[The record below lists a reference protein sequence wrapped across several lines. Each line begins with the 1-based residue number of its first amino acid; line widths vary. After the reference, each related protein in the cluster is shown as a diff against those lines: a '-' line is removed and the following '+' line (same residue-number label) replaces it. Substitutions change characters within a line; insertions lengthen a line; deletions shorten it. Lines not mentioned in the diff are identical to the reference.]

1 MKYTIAIDVDDV
13 LNNLNDRV
21 MQMFN
26 EESEYRLTSDMFTSY
41 DLYECL
47 PFEVAEAYTKF
58 WLREDVCKSLKPVWH
73 SQWGVKK
80 LIDEGYNVVLATSTH
95 YNTLVWKVEWI
106 KTNFPFIDTSK
117 IINIYDKSLL
127 NVDIMIDDCVEK
139 LIANI
144 HCHRVCLD
152 KPWNRNVRDE
162 AYSIHRC
169 KDWDEIIKVVN
180 KIVEEERGL
189 HV

>member
-1 MKYTIAIDVDDV
+1 MRYTIAIDVDDV
-13 LNNLNDRV
+13 LNNLNERV
-21 MQMFN
+21 IEMFN
-26 EESEYRLTSDMFTSY
+26 EEHGTKLSSDMFTCY

-47 PFEVAEAYTKF
+47 PFEVADSYTKF
-58 WLREDVCKSLKPVWH
+58 WLREDVWNSLKPIWH

-80 LIDEGYNVVLATSTH
+80 LIEDGYNVVLATSTH
-95 YNTLVWKVEWI
+95 YTNFAWKIDWLQ
-106 KTNFPFIDTSK
+106 KYFPFIDASK
-117 IINIYDKSLL
+117 VICIADKSLL

-139 LIANI
+139 LISNI

-152 KPWNRNVRDE
+152 KTWNRNVRDE

-180 KIVEEERGL
+180 KIVEEERGHL
-189 HV
+189 